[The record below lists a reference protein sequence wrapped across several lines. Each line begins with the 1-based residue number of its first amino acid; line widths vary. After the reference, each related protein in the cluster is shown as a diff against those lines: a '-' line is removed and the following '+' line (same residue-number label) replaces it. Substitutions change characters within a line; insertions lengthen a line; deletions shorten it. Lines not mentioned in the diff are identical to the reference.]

1 MRKKLVIFWVTDF
14 KTIFNY
20 SIPLQVELIVF
31 AVAIKSNAT
40 DVDIA
45 KIFNGDV
52 QSTTVD
58 TVTLNNIWIASFLK
72 LVPYESPTSPIN
84 SVWKK
89 CVKFLNCHLDS
100 VQIEISFAPLSNDIS
115 SWSYVLYRQ
124 LNKLN

>member
-20 SIPLQVELIVF
+20 LIPLQVELIVF

-58 TVTLNNIWIASFLK
+58 TVTLNNI
-72 LVPYESPTSPIN
+72 
-84 SVWKK
+84 
-89 CVKFLNCHLDS
+89 
-100 VQIEISFAPLSNDIS
+100 
-115 SWSYVLYRQ
+115 
-124 LNKLN
+124 